1 MITYCISSK
10 VDCHDETEYRHRKK
24 IFLLNSLNSEEID
37 FLCYPKVRQTKSLAI
52 SFYVPAKSVLPLHSH
67 QTATAL
73 NA

>member
-24 IFLLNSLNSEEID
+24 IFLLNSEEID

-52 SFYVPAKSVLPLHSH
+52 SFYVPAKSVLPQHSH